1 MDVIGEARRIIPKCS
16 PVSDGVFLKYI
27 FGPRGAAAKWLFFLL
42 TTRLSICLPP
52 DTGRSLSG
60 RRGRSP
66 NADNCSLHSS
76 SGAHPG
82 HSIIIQLF
90 LDKPTQIN
98 IYSCLQVRG
107 LYEEQGARGTENT
120 VGETGR
126 WKRAKGAMDDFKDT
140 VFYVVRRRRSACG
153 SFKAYFYT
161 ETRRTWANL
170 DLTDRWA
177 HGGKPENLRR

>member
-27 FGPRGAAAKWLFFLL
+27 FGPRGSAAKWLFFLL

-66 NADNCSLHSS
+66 NADNCSLHNS
-76 SGAHPG
+76 SGPHPG

-98 IYSCLQVRG
+98 IYSCSQVRG
-107 LYEEQGARGTENT
+107 LYEQQGGSRQREYSKWGGEIKKGKKGLWMILKIWCVTQCVD
-120 VGETGR
+120 VGLLVVNLKYIFTQSLEWPQQTLR
-126 WKRAKGAMDDFKDT
+126 W
-140 VFYVVRRRRSACG
+140 
-153 SFKAYFYT
+153 
-161 ETRRTWANL
+161 
-170 DLTDRWA
+170 LTDE
-177 HGGKPENLRR
+177 HKEEKLKI